1 LEAGSRTLILYSRAE
16 EKEYE
21 RRKRERKKRGAGRET
36 MCLNAT
42 IFSLLFSLF
51 EGLNDELGGKV
62 SVASRNGSICSPMS
76 FRWLLSTA
84 D

>member
-42 IFSLLFSLF
+42 IFSLLF
-51 EGLNDELGGKV
+51 
-62 SVASRNGSICSPMS
+62 
-76 FRWLLSTA
+76 
-84 D
+84 